1 MKAIETKEGRREP
14 EREPRNS
21 RQKAMHDDRMEEVT
35 AEENPRRALGEDS
48 AARAEVL
55 LAALARRAGSLP
67 RLAALGR
74 ARVDAALCA
83 GAQSPVRDPIAA
95 GQRAGVTLFYFRP
108 SPNSL
113 LISTTLPSR
122 K

>member
-83 GAQSPVRDPIAA
+83 GASRRLVCRGAGDDANGLAEPRFAA
-95 GQRAGVTLFYFRP
+95 F
-108 SPNSL
+108 
-113 LISTTLPSR
+113 
-122 K
+122 